1 VEQVTIICQLVEGD
15 PMAKTKKKSTPGQKL
30 WLSLYSADCYDQEA
44 EEIVVPPGTPRLNA
58 ESATKRWLEGMSRN
72 LKKRFATGLRQ
83 RREELG
89 LTQQELADKAGLT
102 VTAVAM
108 IERGERAPN
117 LDTAARLCWALDVA
131 ARVTLAEL

>member
-1 VEQVTIICQLVEGD
+1 M
-15 PMAKTKKKSTPGQKL
+15 PKTKKKDTPGQKL
-30 WLSLYSADCYDQEA
+30 WLGLYRADLYDQQA
-44 EEIVVPPGTPRLNA
+44 EEIIVPPGAPRLNP
-58 ESATKRWLEGMSRN
+58 ERATRRWFEGMSRH
-72 LKKRFATGLRQ
+72 LKESFPAGLRK

-89 LTQQELADKAGLT
+89 LTQQQLADIAELT

-131 ARVTLAEL
+131 GGVTLEGLA